1 MDRNNNIVLS
11 GQGIP
16 LSTDIAGNLNVRS
29 VSAQFDYVVNAP
41 RTNVFEVKSIYG
53 LSVLRDTTSTTS
65 EGSITN
71 NGTEYQV
78 STGAAVNSTATLS
91 SIQRGR
97 YIAGMAGEAGIG
109 VRLPTA
115 PTGTQVVRW
124 GYFDD
129 KNGAFYGQDAT
140 GIFIT
145 IRRGGGDTVIRQNQ
159 WNADP
164 LNGTGPSKYTL
175 TMARGNIFQVLY
187 TWYGYGTIEFRVLM
201 FNPNTFVQQVI
212 TVHRFRPNQQTSFE
226 DPQLPLRV
234 QIDNGAT
241 SDTAL
246 SVFVGGRQYSLQGN
260 FNPQRRITS
269 ERKLSFSATTTLLP
283 VISFRRKTDFP
294 VAGRINSTPTK
305 IEAIEIT
312 TNASVLYELRFNS
325 TLTTA
330 SFGTPTNTTATETAL
345 ESDIAATAVTGGTLI
360 FAGLAGGSGTGDAK
374 NSILAGQE
382 GIDLDLDGTSPVT
395 LALQTV
401 TGTAT
406 VNVVFRMM
414 EEW

>member
-16 LSTDIAGNLNVRS
+16 LSNDIAGNLNVRS
-29 VSAQFDYVVNAP
+29 ASAQFDYVVTAP

-53 LSVLRDTTSTTS
+53 LSVLRDNISTTLG
-65 EGSITN
+65 GSITN

-78 STGAAVNSTATLS
+78 STGTAASSTATLS

-97 YIAGMAGEAGIG
+97 YIAGTAGEAGLG
-109 VRLPTA
+109 VRLPIA

-129 KNGAFYGQDAT
+129 HNGAFYGQDDT
-140 GIFIT
+140 GIFLAIRSDGSDT
-145 IRRGGGDTVIRQNQ
+145 IIRQNQ

-164 LNGTGPSKYTL
+164 LNGTGPSKYIL
-175 TMARGNIFQVLY
+175 TMARGNIFQIFY

-212 TVHRFRPNQQTSFE
+212 TVHRFRPNQQTSFQ

-234 QIDNGAT
+234 QVGNGPVST
-241 SDTAL
+241 TTL

-269 ERKLSFSATTTLLP
+269 ERKLTFNATTTLLP
-283 VISFRRKTDFP
+283 VISFRRKIDFP

-312 TNASVLYELRFNS
+312 TSASILYELRLNP
-325 TLTTA
+325 TLIGTN
-330 SFGTPTNTTATETAL
+330 FGTPTNTTAAETAL
-345 ESDIAATAVTGGTLI
+345 ESDTSATSITSGTLI
-360 FAGLAGGSGTGDAK
+360 FAGLAAGSGTSDAK
-374 NSILAGQE
+374 NSVLADQE
-382 GIDLDLDGTSPVT
+382 GIDLYLDGISPVT
-395 LALQTV
+395 IALQTV

-406 VNVVFRMM
+406 VNVVFRML